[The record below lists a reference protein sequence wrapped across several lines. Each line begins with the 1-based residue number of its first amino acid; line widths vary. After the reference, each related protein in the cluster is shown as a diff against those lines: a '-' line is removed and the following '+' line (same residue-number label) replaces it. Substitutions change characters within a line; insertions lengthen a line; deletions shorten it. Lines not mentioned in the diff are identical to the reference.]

1 MRKSTLFLLG
11 FACISAIMLYYTSQK
26 VHDEREKLTALEAQ
40 IDKEQESM
48 RVLSAEWSYLNQ
60 PDRLEKLARQH
71 LHLEPLKGRQF
82 AKLKDIPLPPPPV
95 IEEDIAETPVVDDV
109 AAKKTATEE
118 PVAEKPA
125 VPQLL
130 KPKLSLSS
138 SPPSP
143 LPQKTALQKSPPKAV
158 TPTGAPAIVSAT
170 APPAIVSPAVISPAV
185 PLSAKPPVI
194 KRPAV
199 AVAPAPV
206 KKTVLST
213 SDSPPHRDFNDLMK
227 SLGTP

>member
-1 MRKSTLFLLG
+1 MPMRKSTLFLLG
-11 FACISAIMLYYTSQK
+11 FACLSAIMLYYTSQK

-109 AAKKTATEE
+109 AAKKTATED

-125 VPQLL
+125 VPQIL
-130 KPKLSLSS
+130 KPKISLSENA
-138 SPPSP
+138 PP
-143 LPQKTALQKSPPKAV
+143 QSPPKAV
-158 TPTGAPAIVSAT
+158 IPMTVQTVTKIPVQTAAPMSAPAAVV
-170 APPAIVSPAVISPAV
+170 APVVAIA

-194 KRPAV
+194 KRPIVTA
-199 AVAPAPV
+199 APAPV

-213 SDSPPHRDFNDLMK
+213 TDSPPHRDFNDLMK

>member
-11 FACISAIMLYYTSQK
+11 FACLSAIMLYYTSQK

-95 IEEDIAETPVVDDV
+95 VEDSVAENPVLDVVAVKKEELV
-109 AAKKTATEE
+109 TEKL
-118 PVAEKPA
+118 VTEKPA
-125 VPQLL
+125 VPQIL
-130 KPKLSLSS
+130 KPKISLSTA
-138 SPPSP
+138 
-143 LPQKTALQKSPPKAV
+143 LPQTPSVPKAPPQQPPKTATQSIVPVAPPVA
-158 TPTGAPAIVSAT
+158 TIVSA
-170 APPAIVSPAVISPAV
+170 PMMV
-185 PLSAKPPVI
+185 PTKPPVI
-194 KRPAV
+194 KRPVVTA
-199 AVAPAPV
+199 APVPV
-206 KKTVLST
+206 KKTVLSNT
-213 SDSPPHRDFNDLMK
+213 DSPPHRDFNDLMK

>member
-11 FACISAIMLYYTSQK
+11 FACLSAIMLYYTSQK

-95 IEEDIAETPVVDDV
+95 VEDSVAENPVVETM
-109 AAKKTATEE
+109 AAKEL
-118 PVAEKPA
+118 VAEKLITEKPA
-125 VPQLL
+125 VPQIL
-130 KPKLSLSS
+130 KPKISLSEIAPS
-138 SPPSP
+138 KPPPQPVVQMTAQPTAPAPAPVVAIAP
-143 LPQKTALQKSPPKAV
+143 LPT
-158 TPTGAPAIVSAT
+158 
-170 APPAIVSPAVISPAV
+170 
-185 PLSAKPPVI
+185 KPPVI

-199 AVAPAPV
+199 IAAPVPV